1 MKAAQI
7 ERYSKE
13 IKVKIND
20 IPIPSIKEDEV
31 LVRVKAAAVNPVDI
45 LNLKGSVRLIQD
57 YKMPLTMGKEC
68 SGVVEKIGS
77 KVKRF
82 HLGDKVYSRIPIK
95 TLGAFAEFVSIKES
109 ALAHMA
115 HGLDYDTAAAT
126 PLTGLTAYEAI
137 TEELKAKPGESLF
150 IPGGSGSFGQMAVPI
165 LSVVVSGNKWAK
177 EAITALGAERYIVY
191 TEENYEEV
199 LPPLDYVIDTLGE
212 REFEKELS
220 ILRKGGRCLVAEK

>member
-1 MKAAQI
+1 M
-7 ERYSKE
+7 
-13 IKVKIND
+13 
-20 IPIPSIKEDEV
+20 
-31 LVRVKAAAVNPVDI
+31 VRVKAAAVNPVDI

-57 YKMPLTMGKEC
+57 YKIPLTLGNEC
-68 SGVVEKIGS
+68 SGEVEKIGS

-82 HLGDKVYSRIPIK
+82 NLGDKVYSRVPIE
-95 TLGAFAEFVSIKES
+95 TLGAFAEFVYIKES

-115 HGLDYDTAAAT
+115 HGLDYDTAAAI

-165 LSVVVSGNKWAK
+165 LSVVVFGNKWAK
-177 EAITALGAERYIVY
+177 ETITALGAERYIVY

-220 ILRKGGRCLVAEK
+220 ILRKE

>member
-1 MKAAQI
+1 M
-7 ERYSKE
+7 
-13 IKVKIND
+13 
-20 IPIPSIKEDEV
+20 
-31 LVRVKAAAVNPVDI
+31 NPVDI
-45 LNLKGSVRLIQD
+45 PNLKGSVRLIQD
-57 YKMPLTMGKEC
+57 YKMPLTLGIEC
-68 SGVVEKIGS
+68 SGEVEKIGS

-82 HLGDKVYSRIPIK
+82 NLGDKVYSRVPLE
-95 TLGAFAEFVSIKES
+95 TLWAFAEFVSIKES
-109 ALAHMA
+109 ALAHIA
-115 HGLDYDTAAAT
+115 HGLDYDTAAAI

-177 EAITALGAERYIVY
+177 ETITALEAERYIVY

>member
-1 MKAAQI
+1 
-7 ERYSKE
+7 
-13 IKVKIND
+13 
-20 IPIPSIKEDEV
+20 
-31 LVRVKAAAVNPVDI
+31 
-45 LNLKGSVRLIQD
+45 
-57 YKMPLTMGKEC
+57 MGNEC

-82 HLGDKVYSRIPIK
+82 NLGDKVYSRVPLE
-95 TLGAFAEFVSIKES
+95 TLWAFAEFVSIKES
-109 ALAHMA
+109 ALAHIA
-115 HGLDYDTAAAT
+115 HGLDYDTAAAI

-165 LSVVVSGNKWAK
+165 LSVVVFGNKWAK
-177 EAITALGAERYIVY
+177 ETITALEAERYIVY

>member
-1 MKAAQI
+1 
-7 ERYSKE
+7 
-13 IKVKIND
+13 
-20 IPIPSIKEDEV
+20 
-31 LVRVKAAAVNPVDI
+31 
-45 LNLKGSVRLIQD
+45 
-57 YKMPLTMGKEC
+57 
-68 SGVVEKIGS
+68 
-77 KVKRF
+77 
-82 HLGDKVYSRIPIK
+82 
-95 TLGAFAEFVSIKES
+95 
-109 ALAHMA
+109 MA
-115 HGLDYDTAAAT
+115 HGLDYDTAAAI

-137 TEELKAKPGESLF
+137 TEELNAKPGASLF

-212 REFEKELS
+212 SEFEKELS

>member
-1 MKAAQI
+1 M
-7 ERYSKE
+7 
-13 IKVKIND
+13 
-20 IPIPSIKEDEV
+20 
-31 LVRVKAAAVNPVDI
+31 
-45 LNLKGSVRLIQD
+45 
-57 YKMPLTMGKEC
+57 
-68 SGVVEKIGS
+68 
-77 KVKRF
+77 
-82 HLGDKVYSRIPIK
+82 
-95 TLGAFAEFVSIKES
+95 
-109 ALAHMA
+109 
-115 HGLDYDTAAAT
+115 DYDTAAAT

-199 LPPLDYVIDTLGE
+199 LPHLDYVIDTLGE

>member
-1 MKAAQI
+1 M
-7 ERYSKE
+7 
-13 IKVKIND
+13 
-20 IPIPSIKEDEV
+20 
-31 LVRVKAAAVNPVDI
+31 VRVKAAAVNPVDI

-57 YKMPLTMGKEC
+57 YKMPLTMGNEC

-115 HGLDYDTAAAT
+115 HGLYYDTAAAI
-126 PLTGLTAYEAI
+126 PLTGLTAYEAM

>member
-1 MKAAQI
+1 M
-7 ERYSKE
+7 
-13 IKVKIND
+13 
-20 IPIPSIKEDEV
+20 
-31 LVRVKAAAVNPVDI
+31 VRVKAAAVNPVDI
-45 LNLKGSVRLIQD
+45 LNIKGSVRLIQD
-57 YKMPLTMGKEC
+57 YKMPLTLGNEC

-82 HLGDKVYSRIPIK
+82 NLGDKVYSRVPIE

-150 IPGGSGSFGQMAVPI
+150 IPGGSGSFGQMAAPI

-191 TEENYEEV
+191 TEENY
-199 LPPLDYVIDTLGE
+199 
-212 REFEKELS
+212 
-220 ILRKGGRCLVAEK
+220 

>member
-57 YKMPLTMGKEC
+57 YKMPLTLGIEC
-68 SGVVEKIGS
+68 SGEVEKIGS

-109 ALAHMA
+109 ALSHMA
-115 HGLDYDTAAAT
+115 HGLDYDTAAAI
-126 PLTGLTAYEAI
+126 PLTGLTAYEAM
-137 TEELKAKPGESLF
+137 TEELKAKPGESIF

>member
-1 MKAAQI
+1 M
-7 ERYSKE
+7 
-13 IKVKIND
+13 
-20 IPIPSIKEDEV
+20 
-31 LVRVKAAAVNPVDI
+31 VRVKVAAVNPVDI

-57 YKMPLTMGKEC
+57 YKMPLTLGNEC

-77 KVKRF
+77 KVKNF
-82 HLGDKVYSRIPIK
+82 HIGDKVYSRVPIE

-115 HGLDYDTAAAT
+115 HGLDYDTAAAI
-126 PLTGLTAYEAI
+126 PLTGLTAYEAM

-220 ILRKGGRCLVAEK
+220 ILRKGGRCLVAEKKSLKPFVDLREVTLYSWNITTDNFRDYE

>member
-1 MKAAQI
+1 M
-7 ERYSKE
+7 
-13 IKVKIND
+13 VKISD
-20 IPIPSIKEDEV
+20 IHIPSIKEDEV

-82 HLGDKVYSRIPIK
+82 NLGDKVYSRVPIE

-115 HGLDYDTAAAT
+115 HGLDYDTAAAI
-126 PLTGLTAYEAI
+126 PLTGLTAYEAM

>member
-1 MKAAQI
+1 
-7 ERYSKE
+7 
-13 IKVKIND
+13 
-20 IPIPSIKEDEV
+20 
-31 LVRVKAAAVNPVDI
+31 
-45 LNLKGSVRLIQD
+45 
-57 YKMPLTMGKEC
+57 
-68 SGVVEKIGS
+68 
-77 KVKRF
+77 
-82 HLGDKVYSRIPIK
+82 
-95 TLGAFAEFVSIKES
+95 
-109 ALAHMA
+109 MA
-115 HGLDYDTAAAT
+115 HGLDYDTAAAI

-165 LSVVVSGNKWAK
+165 SKELGLSVVVSGNKRAK

>member
-1 MKAAQI
+1 
-7 ERYSKE
+7 
-13 IKVKIND
+13 
-20 IPIPSIKEDEV
+20 
-31 LVRVKAAAVNPVDI
+31 
-45 LNLKGSVRLIQD
+45 
-57 YKMPLTMGKEC
+57 
-68 SGVVEKIGS
+68 
-77 KVKRF
+77 
-82 HLGDKVYSRIPIK
+82 
-95 TLGAFAEFVSIKES
+95 
-109 ALAHMA
+109 MA

-165 LSVVVSGNKWAK
+165 AKELGLSVVVSGNKRAK

>member
-1 MKAAQI
+1 MREGK
-7 ERYSKE
+7 
-13 IKVKIND
+13 
-20 IPIPSIKEDEV
+20 V
-31 LVRVKAAAVNPVDI
+31 LVRVKVAAVNPVDI

-57 YKMPLTMGKEC
+57 YKMPLTMGNEC

-82 HLGDKVYSRIPIK
+82 HLGDKVYSRVPIE

-115 HGLDYDTAAAT
+115 HGLDYDTAAAI

>member
-1 MKAAQI
+1 M
-7 ERYSKE
+7 
-13 IKVKIND
+13 
-20 IPIPSIKEDEV
+20 
-31 LVRVKAAAVNPVDI
+31 VRVKAAAVNPVDI

-57 YKMPLTMGKEC
+57 YKMPLTMGNEC

-82 HLGDKVYSRIPIK
+82 NLGDKVYSRVPIE

-115 HGLDYDTAAAT
+115 HGLDYDTAAAI

>member
-1 MKAAQI
+1 M
-7 ERYSKE
+7 
-13 IKVKIND
+13 
-20 IPIPSIKEDEV
+20 
-31 LVRVKAAAVNPVDI
+31 VRVKAAAVNPVDI

-57 YKMPLTMGKEC
+57 YKMPLTLGNEC

-82 HLGDKVYSRIPIK
+82 NLGDKVYSRVPIE

-115 HGLDYDTAAAT
+115 HGLDYDTAAAI

>member
-1 MKAAQI
+1 
-7 ERYSKE
+7 
-13 IKVKIND
+13 
-20 IPIPSIKEDEV
+20 
-31 LVRVKAAAVNPVDI
+31 
-45 LNLKGSVRLIQD
+45 
-57 YKMPLTMGKEC
+57 
-68 SGVVEKIGS
+68 
-77 KVKRF
+77 
-82 HLGDKVYSRIPIK
+82 
-95 TLGAFAEFVSIKES
+95 
-109 ALAHMA
+109 MA

-126 PLTGLTAYEAI
+126 PLTGLTAYEAM

-165 LSVVVSGNKWAK
+165 AKELGLSVVVSGNKRAK

>member
-1 MKAAQI
+1 M
-7 ERYSKE
+7 
-13 IKVKIND
+13 
-20 IPIPSIKEDEV
+20 
-31 LVRVKAAAVNPVDI
+31 VRVKAAAVNPVDI
-45 LNLKGSVRLIQD
+45 LNLKGSVRLIQN
-57 YKMPLTMGKEC
+57 YKMPLIMGNEC

-82 HLGDKVYSRIPIK
+82 NLGDKVYSRVPIE

-115 HGLDYDTAAAT
+115 HGLDYDTAAAI

-150 IPGGSGSFGQMAVPI
+150 IPGGSGSFGQMAAPI

>member
-1 MKAAQI
+1 M
-7 ERYSKE
+7 
-13 IKVKIND
+13 
-20 IPIPSIKEDEV
+20 
-31 LVRVKAAAVNPVDI
+31 VRVKAAAVNPVDI

-57 YKMPLTMGKEC
+57 YKMPLTLGIEC
-68 SGVVEKIGS
+68 SGEVEKIGS

-82 HLGDKVYSRIPIK
+82 NLGDKVYSRVPIE

-115 HGLDYDTAAAT
+115 HGLDYDTAAAI
-126 PLTGLTAYEAI
+126 PLTGLTAYEAM

-150 IPGGSGSFGQMAVPI
+150 IPGGSGSFGQMAAPI